1 MSRKQLISYLG
12 SQPETQ
18 ITLHVNETGDCNST
32 ILAGKKNTP
41 DLFSGHEREIFYFRT
56 KKYQY
61 HSLPMVKNARP
72 LVLIFAAGEP
82 KLKALSWNSSC
93 VYVHSSLRTPD
104 RELSATSNNFSSD
117 LHQFTEPLRLYVEWY
132 QAKYMYLTKK
142 KVLPIPNVQI
152 LTRALNPTLAVK
164 CS

>member
-1 MSRKQLISYLG
+1 MSRKQLISYHG

-18 ITLHVNETGDCNST
+18 IILHVNETGDCNST
-32 ILAGKKNTP
+32 ILAGKKTP

-82 KLKALSWNSSC
+82 KLKKLSCNSSC
-93 VYVHSSLRTPD
+93 VFLTPRTPD
-104 RELSATSNNFSSD
+104 REKLCNF
-117 LHQFTEPLRLYVEWY
+117 
-132 QAKYMYLTKK
+132 K
-142 KVLPIPNVQI
+142 
-152 LTRALNPTLAVK
+152 
-164 CS
+164 

>member
-32 ILAGKKNTP
+32 ILAGKKIPQIYSLATK
-41 DLFSGHEREIFYFRT
+41 ERFFYFRT

-93 VYVHSSLRTPD
+93 VFLTPRTPD
-104 RELSATSNNFSSD
+104 REKL
-117 LHQFTEPLRLYVEWY
+117 
-132 QAKYMYLTKK
+132 
-142 KVLPIPNVQI
+142 
-152 LTRALNPTLAVK
+152 
-164 CS
+164 

>member
-1 MSRKQLISYLG
+1 MRQVTVTALYLQEKKLQIYSLATKERFFILELI
-12 SQPETQ
+12 
-18 ITLHVNETGDCNST
+18 
-32 ILAGKKNTP
+32 
-41 DLFSGHEREIFYFRT
+41 

-142 KVLPIPNVQI
+142 KFYQY
-152 LTRALNPTLAVK
+152 
-164 CS
+164 

>member
-32 ILAGKKNTP
+32 IPAGKKNTP

-104 RELSATSNNFSSD
+104 REKLCNF
-117 LHQFTEPLRLYVEWY
+117 
-132 QAKYMYLTKK
+132 K
-142 KVLPIPNVQI
+142 
-152 LTRALNPTLAVK
+152 
-164 CS
+164 